1 MISIYKFLTNI
12 CYPFFVLFTFFRKIK
27 KKEDS
32 LRYKEKIFTSSFKVN
47 RSKNS
52 KLIWFHAASVGEMIS
67 IIPIINEL
75 KKNNDNFEFL
85 ITTVTLSSGNLI
97 KKKFQDCNNIHH
109 RYFPLDVGFLIQN
122 FIKMWKPNI
131 VFFVD
136 SEIWPNL
143 IMNLHKNGIPFSVI
157 NARITKKTFERW
169 LFFKKTARIIFS
181 KFKLFLASNK
191 ETIDYLNKLGA
202 KNIIYNGNI
211 KLLSEV
217 NVESINNLNKDALLK
232 SKFWLSASTH
242 DGEEDFCLKTHL
254 LLKNEFNKLKT
265 LIAPR
270 HINRS
275 DKIKKLCDRYKLN
288 SQILN
293 ENDQI
298 RDNSEII
305 IINSFG
311 VLNQFYKY
319 AVSVFIGKSTLKI
332 LKNVGGQNPI
342 DAAKLGCKI
351 YHGPYVYNFSEIYE
365 NLKNLKISNQ
375 VSSPE
380 ELFNYLKQD
389 LVQSKKVNT
398 DVNSSINNLSKKIF
412 EITMSNINKFILN
425 EAL

>member
-191 ETIDYLNKLGA
+191 ETINYLNKLGA

-275 DKIKKLCDRYKLN
+275 DKIKKLCDRYNLN

-298 RDNSEII
+298 KDNSEII

-351 YHGPYVYNFSEIYE
+351 YHGPYIYNFSEIYE

>member
-1 MISIYKFLTNI
+1 M
-12 CYPFFVLFTFFRKIK
+12 
-27 KKEDS
+27 
-32 LRYKEKIFTSSFKVN
+32 
-47 RSKNS
+47 
-52 KLIWFHAASVGEMIS
+52 
-67 IIPIINEL
+67 
-75 KKNNDNFEFL
+75 
-85 ITTVTLSSGNLI
+85 
-97 KKKFQDCNNIHH
+97 
-109 RYFPLDVGFLIQN
+109 
-122 FIKMWKPNI
+122 
-131 VFFVD
+131 
-136 SEIWPNL
+136 
-143 IMNLHKNGIPFSVI
+143 
-157 NARITKKTFERW
+157 
-169 LFFKKTARIIFS
+169 
-181 KFKLFLASNK
+181 
-191 ETIDYLNKLGA
+191 
-202 KNIIYNGNI
+202 
-211 KLLSEV
+211 
-217 NVESINNLNKDALLK
+217 ESINNLNKDALLK
-232 SKFWLSASTH
+232 SKFWVSASTH

-275 DKIKKLCDRYKLN
+275 DKIKKLCDRYNLN

-351 YHGPYVYNFSEIYE
+351 YHGPYIYNFSEIYE

>member
-191 ETIDYLNKLGA
+191 ETINYLNKLGA

-398 DVNSSINNLSKKIF
+398 DVNSTINNLSKEIF

>member
-12 CYPFFVLFTFFRKIK
+12 LYPFFVLFTFFRKIK

-232 SKFWLSASTH
+232 SKFWVSASTH

-275 DKIKKLCDRYKLN
+275 DKIKKLCDRYNLN

-298 RDNSEII
+298 KDNSEII

-351 YHGPYVYNFSEIYE
+351 YHGPYIYNFSEIYE

-398 DVNSSINNLSKKIF
+398 DVNSTINNLSKEIF

>member
-12 CYPFFVLFTFFRKIK
+12 FYPFFVLFTFFRKIK

-32 LRYKEKIFTSSFKVN
+32 LRYKEKIFT
-47 RSKNS
+47 R
-52 KLIWFHAASVGEMIS
+52 VGEMIS

-97 KKKFQDCNNIHH
+97 KKKFQGCNNIHH

-143 IMNLHKNGIPFSVI
+143 IMYLHKNGVPFSVI

-181 KFKLFLASNK
+181 KFRLFLASNK
-191 ETIDYLNKLGA
+191 ETINYLDKLGA

-217 NVESINNLNKDALLK
+217 NVDSINNLNKDVLLK
-232 SKFWLSASTH
+232 NKFWLSASTH

-275 DKIKKLCDRYKLN
+275 NKIKKLCDRYNLN

-298 RDNSEII
+298 RNDSEII

-398 DVNSSINNLSKKIF
+398 NVNSSINNLSKKIF
-412 EITMSNINKFILN
+412 EITMRNINKFILN

>member
-191 ETIDYLNKLGA
+191 ETINYLNKLGA

>member
-12 CYPFFVLFTFFRKIK
+12 FYPFFVLFTFFRKIK

-109 RYFPLDVGFLIQN
+109 RYFPLDVGFLIEN

-191 ETIDYLNKLGA
+191 ETINYLNKLGA

-232 SKFWLSASTH
+232 SKFWVSASTH

-275 DKIKKLCDRYKLN
+275 DKIKKLCDRYNLN

-293 ENDQI
+293 EKDQI
-298 RDNSEII
+298 KDNSEII

-398 DVNSSINNLSKKIF
+398 DVNSTINNLSKEIF

>member
-191 ETIDYLNKLGA
+191 ETINYLNKLGA

-351 YHGPYVYNFSEIYE
+351 YHGPYIYNFSEIYE

>member
-1 MISIYKFLTNI
+1 MILIYKFFTNI
-12 CYPFFVLFTFFRKIK
+12 FYPFLILFTFLRKIK
-27 KKEDS
+27 KKEDPV
-32 LRYKEKIFTSSFKVN
+32 RYKEKVFASSFKVS
-47 RSKNS
+47 RKKNS
-52 KLIWFHAASVGEMIS
+52 KLIWFHAASVGEMNS

-97 KKKFQDCNNIHH
+97 KKKLQDSNNIHH
-109 RYFPLDVGFLIQN
+109 RYFPLDVDFLIKK
-122 FIKMWKPNI
+122 FVEMWRPNI

-143 IMNLHKNGIPFSVI
+143 IMNLHKNSIPFSVI
-157 NARITKKTFERW
+157 NARITKKTFKRW
-169 LFFKKTARIIFS
+169 FLFKKTAKVIFS

-191 ETIDYLNKLGA
+191 ETINYLNKLGA
-202 KNIIYNGNI
+202 SNIVYNGNI
-211 KLLSEV
+211 KLLSEI
-217 NVESINNLNKDALLK
+217 NVKSISNLNKLALK
-232 SKFWLSASTH
+232 KNKFWLSASTH

-254 LLKNEFNKLKT
+254 LLRNEFNKLKT

-275 DKIKKLCDRYKLN
+275 EKIKKLCDNYNLN

-293 ENDQI
+293 EDNLINDE
-298 RDNSEII
+298 SEII

-311 VLNQFYKY
+311 NLNQFYKY
-319 AVSVFIGKSTLKI
+319 AKSVFVGKSTLKM

-351 YHGPYVYNFSEIYE
+351 YHGPYIYNFSEIYE
-365 NLKNLKISNQ
+365 ILKNLKISNQ
-375 VSSPE
+375 VNSPE
-380 ELFNYLKQD
+380 ELFSYLKQD
-389 LVQSKKVNT
+389 LVQSKEVNT
-398 DVNSSINNLSKKIF
+398 EVNSSINNLSNEIF
-412 EITMSNINKFILN
+412 EITMSNINRFILN

>member
-232 SKFWLSASTH
+232 SKFWVSASTH

-275 DKIKKLCDRYKLN
+275 DKIKKLCDRYNLN

-293 ENDQI
+293 EKDQI
-298 RDNSEII
+298 KDNSEII

-351 YHGPYVYNFSEIYE
+351 YHGPYIYNFSEIYE

-398 DVNSSINNLSKKIF
+398 DVNSTINNLSKEIF

>member
-12 CYPFFVLFTFFRKIK
+12 LYPFFVLFTFFRKIK

-191 ETIDYLNKLGA
+191 ETINYLNKLGA

-232 SKFWLSASTH
+232 SKFWVSASTH

-275 DKIKKLCDRYKLN
+275 DKIKKLCDRYNLN

-298 RDNSEII
+298 KDNSEII

-351 YHGPYVYNFSEIYE
+351 YHGPYIYNFSEIYE

-398 DVNSSINNLSKKIF
+398 DVNSTINNLSKEIF

>member
-191 ETIDYLNKLGA
+191 ETINYLNKLGA

-351 YHGPYVYNFSEIYE
+351 YHGPYIYNFSEIYE

-398 DVNSSINNLSKKIF
+398 DVNSTINNLSKEIF

>member
-1 MISIYKFLTNI
+1 ML
-12 CYPFFVLFTFFRKIK
+12 
-27 KKEDS
+27 
-32 LRYKEKIFTSSFKVN
+32 
-47 RSKNS
+47 
-52 KLIWFHAASVGEMIS
+52 
-67 IIPIINEL
+67 
-75 KKNNDNFEFL
+75 
-85 ITTVTLSSGNLI
+85 
-97 KKKFQDCNNIHH
+97 
-109 RYFPLDVGFLIQN
+109 
-122 FIKMWKPNI
+122 
-131 VFFVD
+131 
-136 SEIWPNL
+136 
-143 IMNLHKNGIPFSVI
+143 
-157 NARITKKTFERW
+157 
-169 LFFKKTARIIFS
+169 
-181 KFKLFLASNK
+181 
-191 ETIDYLNKLGA
+191 
-202 KNIIYNGNI
+202 NIIYNGNI
-211 KLLSEV
+211 KLLSEI
-217 NVESINNLNKDALLK
+217 NVKSINNLNKDALLK
-232 SKFWLSASTH
+232 SKFWVSASTH

-270 HINRS
+270 HISRS
-275 DKIKKLCDRYKLN
+275 EKIKKLCDNYNLN

-298 RDNSEII
+298 KDNSEII

-351 YHGPYVYNFSEIYE
+351 YHGPYIYNFSEIYE

-398 DVNSSINNLSKKIF
+398 DVNSTINNLSKEIF

>member
-143 IMNLHKNGIPFSVI
+143 IMYLHKNGVPFSVI

-191 ETIDYLNKLGA
+191 ETINYLNKLGA

-254 LLKNEFNKLKT
+254 LLKNEFHKLKT

-275 DKIKKLCDRYKLN
+275 NKIKKLCDRYNLN

-298 RDNSEII
+298 RYDSEII

-365 NLKNLKISNQ
+365 ILKNLKISNQ